1 MSDSEQ
7 EQKQI
12 EGWVNYYFFF
22 KKILKRKKRRRNRGP
37 TINFFEDTEQGRFGR
52 LRVPFVMLNK
62 NYSNSLHRVTMIL
75 LNMTRGL
82 NLFYYLNRR
91 MNVILN
97 YFVS

>member
-37 TINFFEDTEQGRFGR
+37 TINFFEDTE
-52 LRVPFVMLNK
+52 
-62 NYSNSLHRVTMIL
+62 
-75 LNMTRGL
+75 
-82 NLFYYLNRR
+82 
-91 MNVILN
+91 
-97 YFVS
+97 